1 MEVRDQ
7 DWRRRRQPTRQ
18 PVRCCKKMKIDPISF
33 VKTRGREIERAMED
47 VGKERRT
54 LPLLQWIR
62 TGWFRR
68 SIRVTSAAV
77 MISSGTVAIG
87 WKGEWF
93 K

>member
-1 MEVRDQ
+1 
-7 DWRRRRQPTRQ
+7 
-18 PVRCCKKMKIDPISF
+18 MKIDPISF

-77 MISSGTVAIG
+77 MISSGTVATG